1 LYGSSL
7 SSEKLKITSVDTSE
21 GITSRLDSGSMMLY
35 RRAILAGKLTKH
47 RGKYNI
53 ICNELTNDQINEIE
67 PASKMLVPTV
77 TTKEV

>member
-1 LYGSSL
+1 
-7 SSEKLKITSVDTSE
+7 
-21 GITSRLDSGSMMLY
+21 MLY

-53 ICNELTNDQINEIE
+53 IYNEFTKDQIRDIE

-77 TTKEV
+77 TTKDVCTVAFVV